1 MNWFGSVNV
10 LPANTVNHVRTIVVS
25 EYRKIREE

>member
-1 MNWFGSVNV
+1 MNRFGFTAV
-10 LPANTVNHVRTIVVS
+10 LTANTEKHVRILVVS